1 MPAGEQH
8 HLEQELEELAALA
21 DGTLPPARRAALEER
36 VAASPQ
42 LQALLEE
49 QRSATAAVQARD
61 ERAPAGLHRRV
72 AALREHRPLPPY
84 RGRIA
89 LVLVAACALAAV
101 VLLRAGSEPGTPTV
115 AQAAA
120 LTAKGPAPDGSGP
133 RWSGTGLLRL
143 EGARLPYPDWSHEY
157 GWHAAGARRDR
168 LGNRDTTTVF
178 YLKHG
183 RRIGYTIVSGSGL
196 AVPAGTVRKVK
207 EGTVLH
213 TARIGGR
220 PVTVWQRRGSTCVLS
235 GDGVTSAGLQELAS
249 WRARGALPF

>member
-8 HLEQELEELAALA
+8 RLERELEELAALA

-36 VAASPQ
+36 VAASPR

-49 QRSATAAVQARD
+49 QRSTRAAVRARD

-72 AALREHRPLPPY
+72 AALREQRPLPAR

-89 LVLVAACALAAV
+89 LVLAAACALAAV
-101 VLLRAGSEPGTPTV
+101 VLLAPGSEPGTPTV

-120 LTAKGPAPDGSGP
+120 LTAKGPAPDGSVP
-133 RWSGTGLLRL
+133 RRSGAGLLRL

-157 GWHAAGARRDR
+157 GWHATGTRRDR
-168 LGNRDTTTVF
+168 LGNREATTVF
-178 YLKHG
+178 YSKHG
-183 RRIGYTIVSGSGL
+183 RRIGYTIVSGLGL
-196 AVPAGTVRKVK
+196 ALPAGVVRIVK

-213 TARIGGR
+213 TARLGGR

-235 GDGVTSAGLQELAS
+235 GGGVQRAGLEELAS

>member
-1 MPAGEQH
+1 MPSGEKH
-8 HLEQELEELAALA
+8 RLEQELEE
-21 DGTLPPARRAALEER
+21 
-36 VAASPQ
+36 
-42 LQALLEE
+42 
-49 QRSATAAVQARD
+49 QRSAMAAVRARD
-61 ERAPAGLHRRV
+61 ERAPARLHRRV
-72 AALREHRPLPPY
+72 AALREHRSRPAY

-89 LVLVAACALAAV
+89 LVLAAACALAAV
-101 VLLRAGSEPGTPTV
+101 VLLRPGSEPGTPAV

-120 LTAKGPAPDGSGP
+120 LTAKGPAPDGSRLRQG
-133 RWSGTGLLRL
+133 GAGLLRL

-220 PVTVWQRRGSTCVLS
+220 PVTVWKRRGSTCVLS
-235 GDGVTSAGLQELAS
+235 GEGITRAGLQELAS